1 MDRRSQLVTLQNINL
16 NVASRL
22 EVKEFRKEWF
32 RSELEFS
39 VPNQF
44 RALRENRMLTQND
57 LATSTSMKQSAISRF
72 ESSTE
77 AKWKLETLLTI
88 ADALDARLTIE
99 LEPAELVLEK
109 IKRLELKTSSQRAS
123 VLDQV
128 SGTNLNTNKSSAQ
141 SIEPDSYTSKSP
153 NIQSGTDRWN
163 S

>member
-1 MDRRSQLVTLQNINL
+1 MDRRSQLVTLQDINL

-22 EVKEFRKEWF
+22 EDKEFRKEWF
-32 RSELEFS
+32 KSELEFS

-44 RALRENRMLTQND
+44 RALRETRMLTQND

-72 ESSTE
+72 ESSTD

-109 IKRLELKTSSQRAS
+109 IRRQELKTNLRRAS

-128 SGTNLNTNKSSAQ
+128 SETNLNTNISLAQ
-141 SIEPDSYTSKSP
+141 SIKPDSHTSKNL
-153 NIQSGTDRWN
+153 NIQSGIDRWN
-163 S
+163 